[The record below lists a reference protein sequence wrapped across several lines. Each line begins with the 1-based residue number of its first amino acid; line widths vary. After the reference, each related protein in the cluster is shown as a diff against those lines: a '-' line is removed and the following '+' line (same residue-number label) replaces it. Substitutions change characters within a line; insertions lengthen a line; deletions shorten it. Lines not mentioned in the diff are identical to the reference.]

1 MKKTFSILLAAL
13 LCCCTLIPAFAAD
26 SINAVVTI
34 SDGSA
39 FPALA
44 CADVTVTDKDADGA
58 LTIYDALYCA
68 HEQYYKDG
76 AAGFRSTATEYGASL
91 SKLWGKENG
100 YDYGYYVNDDS
111 AWNLTD
117 TVKDGDYVAAF
128 LYTDRKSFS
137 DAYSFF
143 DVKTASVKE
152 GETVTLTLS
161 KLAYMPRQPATATLT
176 PCTPPFRPPDCDQEK
191 YDKAGATILID
202 GKETAYK
209 TDENGKVTVTFDNA
223 GEHVVSAK
231 AADGIIVPPACKV
244 NVTSLNF
251 LQKIVRFFRNLFDM
265 LKKLFSFGK

>member
-39 FPALA
+39 SPALA

-117 TVKDGDYVAAF
+117 PVKDGDYVAAF
-128 LYTDRKSFS
+128 LYTDRKNFS

-161 KLAYMPRQPATATLT
+161 KLAYMPPEWNLAKGAVA
-176 PCTPPFRPPDCDQEK
+176 D
-191 YDKAGATILID
+191 ATILID

-209 TDENGKVTVTFDNA
+209 TDENGKVTVTFDHA

>member
-39 FPALA
+39 SPALA

-117 TVKDGDYVAAF
+117 PVKDGDYVAAF
-128 LYTDRKSFS
+128 LYTDRKNFS

-161 KLAYMPRQPATATLT
+161 KLAYMPPEWNLAKGAVA
-176 PCTPPFRPPDCDQEK
+176 D
-191 YDKAGATILID
+191 ATILID